1 VERPVITHQ
10 PTPEQLERLEQARL
24 AASQTNVA
32 VAEARAQLAQ
42 AIAEHSEAEATLN
55 RAIDD
60 VLYGP
65 HDDSQGPRKGT
76 AYDLSNDMARAH
88 WPTPGATPGG

>member
-1 VERPVITHQ
+1 MITHQ

-24 AASQTNVA
+24 AASQTDVA
-32 VAEARAQLAQ
+32 VAEARAKLSQ
-42 AIAEHSEAEATLN
+42 AIAKHSEAQATLN
-55 RAIDD
+55 RAIND

-65 HDDSQGPRKGT
+65 HEDSEGSRKGT